1 MVVALSGSVLAD
13 AVVLREV
20 NASSNLLGKN
30 FPNNNASEPVV
41 AVDPHNP
48 ANIALTYNTRGGRC
62 GISPGVRISRDG
74 GATWQDA
81 PRKPW
86 AGSGRQPNWHAAIAW
101 GAGPK
106 AGSSRLYWADTTVAT
121 CKFADHRLSIAY
133 SDDMGASWSPLFVYG
148 GTAATSAG
156 GFADVTVDSNPASP
170 NYGAV
175 YAAIN
180 WFAGSA
186 DEPGYRLLASSD
198 FGRTWAATEVPALP
212 AASGYRFRYRI
223 GYRLRTGPDGSVYAS
238 LNDRPAAP
246 EPVLVARP
254 RHRSHDRRRVHGGR
268 HVQAQAA
275 GRHAATDR

>member
-1 MVVALSGSVLAD
+1 MPGQRLA
-13 AVVLREV
+13 AV
-20 NASSNLLGKN
+20 GCTG
-30 FPNNNASEPVV
+30 P
-41 AVDPHNP
+41 
-48 ANIALTYNTRGGRC
+48 T
-62 GISPGVRISRDG
+62 
-74 GATWQDA
+74 
-81 PRKPW
+81 PR
-86 AGSGRQPNWHAAIAW
+86 
-101 GAGPK
+101 
-106 AGSSRLYWADTTVAT
+106 
-121 CKFADHRLSIAY
+121 
-133 SDDMGASWSPLFVYG
+133 SPLFVYG